1 MNVLMNVMI
10 SQLIENKVRMS
21 VINKVNILMKFISF
35 FINLKKILKK
45 CRIICVMTTITTV
58 ISLSKLNISEH
69 ICLFVKWNIL
79 KKTKKIIYRSQTSY
93 SVGKDFIFI
102 NMYMYLLTRSILN
115 PIFV

>member
-1 MNVLMNVMI
+1 MNVMI
-10 SQLIENKVRMS
+10 SQLIENKARMS

-45 CRIICVMTTITTV
+45 CRIICVMTTTTTV

-79 KKTKKIIYRSQTSY
+79 KKTKKIYKSQTSY
-93 SVGKDFIFI
+93 SVGKDFIFL

-115 PIFV
+115 SIFV

>member
-1 MNVLMNVMI
+1 
-10 SQLIENKVRMS
+10 
-21 VINKVNILMKFISF
+21 
-35 FINLKKILKK
+35 
-45 CRIICVMTTITTV
+45 MTTITTV

-79 KKTKKIIYRSQTSY
+79 TKKIYRSQTSY